1 MAMNPTSSHNVNN
14 FYRAK
19 SHDNT
24 PCRGFYRAKL
34 PYNPLFAGHNARK
47 QIRLLGLLTQC

>member
-24 PCRGFYRAKL
+24 PAEGFIMQNYLIILYSQAIMHENKSG
-34 PYNPLFAGHNARK
+34 F
-47 QIRLLGLLTQC
+47 